1 MPPSIVTGLPIDAV
15 LPAIQDALR
24 RGRSVVLRAPP
35 GAGKTTAVPPAL
47 LDAPWRGDGII
58 LMLEPR
64 RLAARSAARRMAA
77 LRGEAAGDTVG
88 YRVRL
93 EARVG
98 PATRIEVVTEG
109 IFLRR
114 IQGDPSLAGVAAVIF
129 DEFHERSVD
138 ADLAL
143 ALVLETRAALRPDLR
158 LVVMSATLDGE
169 PLAALLGD
177 AERVEA
183 EGRQF
188 PVEVRYAERESNT
201 PREIRAADAARRAL
215 IETAGDVL
223 VFLPGMAEIRRAE
236 RHLADHVT
244 DPAVDVEPLHG
255 DLASD
260 DQDRAIAPSR
270 PGRRKVV
277 LATAIA
283 ETSLTIEGVRTV
295 IDAGLRRAPRFDPR
309 SGMTRLVTI
318 PVSAAAAEQR
328 RGRAGRVAPGI
339 CHRLWTEADQRG
351 LAPFDLPE
359 IRSADLA
366 PLTLELAL
374 WGVTDPAAMSWLDPP
389 PPAAFEQARALL
401 GRLGALDG
409 EGRPTPVGRRMGRI
423 RRPSPPRPHDRRGGD
438 GISGDEAWTAC
449 RVAALLSERDPLSG
463 RGRPADA
470 DLRTRLAAGERGPF
484 ARIHAVA
491 RDLARAAG
499 IRANRSET
507 DRSGAGAAD
516 AGRLVALAYPDRVA
530 RRVDPRG
537 LYRLSG
543 GGSAALPEGDPL
555 LVEEWLAVAALDGDR
570 QRARIFLAAPLTRSA
585 IDELFGDRIEATDR
599 IAWDRGSR
607 SVATRRE
614 RRLDRLVL
622 DDAPLPDPDPTLVAA
637 AMLQGVR
644 ELGLAALPWDRGA
657 LQLRARV
664 GLLRKAEADAGW
676 PDWSDD
682 ALVASLED
690 WLAPHLGRATQAAH
704 LAKLDLSAILLDRLD
719 WDQRRRLDAA
729 APTHLTVP
737 SGSRIAL
744 DYDSGGHPVLAVR
757 LQEMFGAR
765 ATPTVGNGK
774 VPVVVHLLSP
784 AGRPV
789 QVTQDLAG
797 FWQNSYRAVRSDLRG
812 RYPRHSWPEDP
823 TKAIPTRRVRPKG
836 T

>member
-1 MPPSIVTGLPIDAV
+1 MSVLPIEAV
-15 LPAIQDALR
+15 LPAILDALE

-47 LDAPWRGDGII
+47 LDAPWRGDGVI

-77 LRGEAAGDTVG
+77 LRGEAPGGTVG

-93 EARVG
+93 DARVG

-114 IQGDPSLAGVAAVIF
+114 IQGDPALDGVAAVIF

-143 ALVLETRAALRPDLR
+143 ALTLETRGALRPDLR
-158 LVVMSATLDGE
+158 LVVMSATLDGG

-177 AERVEA
+177 AERIEA
-183 EGRQF
+183 DGRQF
-188 PVEVRYAERESNT
+188 PVELRYADRESDLA
-201 PREIRAADAARRAL
+201 REIRAADAARRAL
-215 IETAGDVL
+215 AETPGDVL

-236 RHLADHVT
+236 RHLADT
-244 DPAVDVEPLHG
+244 LADPAAVDVEPLHG
-255 DLASD
+255 DLAGD

-270 PGRRKVV
+270 PGRRKIV

-295 IDAGLRRAPRFDPR
+295 VDAGLRRAPRFDPR
-309 SGMTRLVTI
+309 TGMTRLVTV
-318 PVSAAAAEQR
+318 PVSVAAAEQR
-328 RGRAGRVAPGI
+328 RGRAGRTAPGV
-339 CHRLWTEADQRG
+339 CHRLWTEAEQRG
-351 LAPFDLPE
+351 LAAFDLPE

-366 PLTLELAL
+366 PLALELAL
-374 WGVTDPAAMSWLDPP
+374 WGVADPTAMSWLDPP
-389 PPAAFEQARALL
+389 PAAAFEQALGLL
-401 GRLGALDG
+401 ARLGAIDAT
-409 EGRPTPVGRRMGRI
+409 GRPTGTGRRMGRI
-423 RRPSPPRPHDRRGGD
+423 GAHPRLARMIVGAAPGRD
-438 GISGDEAWTAC
+438 AWTAC
-449 RVAALLSERDPLSG
+449 RIAALLSERDPLAG

-470 DLRTRLAAGERGPF
+470 DLRTRLAGGDRGPY

-499 IRANRSET
+499 IRPGGPDTGTAE
-507 DRSGAGAAD
+507 AGA
-516 AGRLVALAYPDRVA
+516 LVALAYPDRIA
-530 RRVDPRG
+530 RRADPRG
-537 LYRLSG
+537 LYRLAG
-543 GGSAALPEGDPL
+543 GGSATLPEGDPL
-555 LVEEWLAVAALDGDR
+555 LVEEWLAIAALDGDR
-570 QRARIFLAAPLTRSA
+570 QRARIFLAAPLTRA
-585 IDELFGDRIEATDR
+585 DIEDLFGDRIEAVDR
-599 IAWDRGSR
+599 IAWDSRARG
-607 SVATRRE
+607 VAARRE
-614 RRLDRLVL
+614 RRLDRLML
-622 DDAPLPDPDPTLVAA
+622 EDGPLPDPDPDAVAA
-637 AMLQGVR
+637 AMLNGVR
-644 ELGLAALPWDRGA
+644 EMGLAALPWSREA

-664 GLLRKAEADAGW
+664 TLLRTADGEAAW
-676 PDWSDD
+676 PDWTDE
-682 ALVASLED
+682 ALAATLEE

-704 LAKLDLSAILLDRLD
+704 LAKLDLAAILLDRLD
-719 WDQRRRLDAA
+719 WDRRRRLDAA

-744 DYDSGGHPVLAVR
+744 DYGSVGNPVLAVR

-765 ATPTVGNGK
+765 TTPAVCDGK

-797 FWQNSYRAVRSDLRG
+797 FWRNSYRAVRSDLRG

-823 TKAIPTRRVRPKG
+823 TEAAPTRRVRPRG